1 MRAVID
7 INIEHARMSLLVSAG
22 SFEQSQL
29 IEKMSDE
36 EVKNLVIKHCRCWG
50 ISEVK
55 DETDVNRNT

>member
-1 MRAVID
+1 MKAVID

-36 EVKNLVIKHCRCWG
+36 EVKNQVIKHIYCWG
-50 ISEVK
+50 ITEAT
-55 DETDVNRNT
+55 E